1 MLPRL
6 INLACSTKPTR
17 KQREKVVPFA
27 SGDVLEI
34 GFGSGLNLP
43 YYDRDKVRRI
53 WGLEPSESM
62 RRLASGSISESEMD
76 IELIELPAE
85 EIPLDDE
92 SVDTVL
98 VTYTL
103 CTIPEALQ
111 ALEQTRRVLRPRG
124 RLLYCEHGKA
134 PDDNVQK
141 WQHRLNPAWK
151 KIAGGCNL
159 HRDIPA
165 ILDESGFLIED
176 DNRMYLPGVRA
187 LSYNYWGSAR
197 IR

>member
-17 KQREKVVPFA
+17 KQREKVVPLA
-27 SGDVLEI
+27 TGEVLEI

-43 YYDRDKVRRI
+43 YYDHNKVRRI

-62 RRLASGSISESEMD
+62 RRLASGSISESQIDVEF
-76 IELIELPAE
+76 IELPAE
-85 EIPLDDE
+85 EMPLDDE

-103 CTIPEALQ
+103 CTIPEVLQ
-111 ALEQTRRVLRPRG
+111 ALEETRRVLKPQG

-141 WQHRLNPAWK
+141 WQHRLNPTWK